1 MTLETAQ
8 VLQLKHLIRETPTIL
23 ELADRSTIKPE
34 GVIEDLVISVE
45 SWNYPADFVVLQ
57 TKTKLGGHP
66 LILGRP
72 WLATADAFISCR
84 SGSMTI
90 SNGQE
95 TKQLTLYPHAK
106 PMINNDNSIWVDY
119 EDEEAQPILTVRQA
133 LTLKNST
140 EDELISNFISEPSSV
155 SSEIHNHL
163 TTILESESQNNLE
176 TENSSQILAGSPSKS
191 VTIEIEP
198 GKTLNINPN
207 LTDDQKQQLM
217 KLLKENKDAFVWDY
231 TDMKGI
237 SPELCTHRIYIKEGS
252 RPVCQPQ
259 RRMNPNLR
267 EIVKEELQK
276 LLNAGFI
283 YPISDSEWVAPLVI
297 VPKKNGKWRVC
308 IDYRAL
314 NKATQKDHFPLPF
327 IDQVLDN
334 LAEIFMDDFT
344 PYGTAFEDALQNL
357 EKVLK
362 QCIEVHLA
370 LSTEKCHM
378 MMNEGIVLG
387 HYVSLLGIQVDPAKI
402 QVILTLPIPKTQTE
416 VRSFLGHAGYY
427 RRFIK
432 DFSKIASPLF
442 VLLTKNVEFKWTDDC
457 EKAFDQLKHQ
467 LSIAP
472 ILRGPNWALPFHI
485 SSDASNTTI
494 GAVLGQEE
502 NGLPYAIYF
511 ISKNMTPAELNYTV
525 TEKEFLAVIYA
536 INKFRH
542 YITGYTTFVHTDH
555 SAIKYL
561 MNKFVTNARVTR
573 WLLLL
578 QEFDITIVDRP
589 GKENVVANF
598 LSRLKTNENIPVD
611 DSFPDEYLFA
621 VSAHS
626 PWYADIANYLVAGK
640 LPSHL
645 SHREKR
651 KIIQQSARYSW
662 ISGCLFHT
670 GIDQEIRICVGED
683 EIYDILKSCHDDPCG
698 GHFADK
704 RIAHKVTLEPFEKW
718 ALDFVGPINPPYNQR
733 VYILVCTDYMT
744 KWVEAKALIKA
755 NEEAVLTFLFEE
767 IFVRFGLPR
776 ELVTDG
782 GPPFNS
788 HGFKDTLQKYH
799 IKHKMTTP
807 YHPQANGQV
816 ESTNKVIEA
825 ILKKTI
831 KENKRDWF
839 QRLPEALWAYR
850 TTWRNTSGFSP
861 YELVFGKNAIFSVE
875 FEIKTLRI
883 ALAINLD
890 LTDAQTARLQQ
901 LQELDEKRLEAVHQT
916 MMIQQQ
922 RSKWHDIT
930 IKQKQFQKGNWALL
944 YDSRFEN
951 FQGKLRTRWLGPYEV
966 DVVFPNG
973 TVILLTIDGSRT
985 PLLVNG
991 Y

>member
-1 MTLETAQ
+1 MTLETTQ
-8 VLQLKHLIRETPTIL
+8 LLQLKHLIRETPTIL

-34 GVIEDLVISVE
+34 GVIEDLVISIE
-45 SWNYPADFVVLQ
+45 SWNYPVDFVVLQ

-72 WLATADAFISCR
+72 WLATIDAFISCR

-95 TKQLTLYPHAK
+95 TKHLTLYPHAT
-106 PMINNDNSIWVDY
+106 PMINNDNSVWLDY
-119 EDEEAQPILTVRQA
+119 EDEETQPILTVRQA
-133 LTLKNST
+133 LTLKDST
-140 EDELISNFISEPSSV
+140 EDELINFISKPSSV
-155 SSEIHNHL
+155 SPEIHNHF
-163 TTILESESQNNLE
+163 TAILESKSQHNLE
-176 TENSSQILAGSPSKS
+176 TENLPQILAGSPSKS
-191 VTIEIEP
+191 ITVEIEP

-217 KLLKENKDAFVWDY
+217 KLLRENKEAFAWDY

-252 RPVCQPQ
+252 QPVCQPQ
-259 RRMNPNLR
+259 RRINPNLR
-267 EIVKEELQK
+267 EIVKEELQI

-283 YPISDSEWVAPLVI
+283 YPISDSEWVSPLVI

-308 IDYRAL
+308 VDYRAL

-334 LAEIFMDDFT
+334 LAVKKFFSFLDGFSGYNQIKIAPQDQDKTTFTSPWGTFAYRVLPFGLCNAPATFQRAVIGIFSDMLNDSLEIFMDDFT
-344 PYGTAFEDALQNL
+344 PYGTTFEYALQNL

-362 QCIEVHLA
+362 RCIEAHLA
-370 LSTEKCHM
+370 LSTENCHM
-378 MMNEGIVLG
+378 MMNKGIVLG
-387 HYVSLLGIQVDPAKI
+387 HFVSFLGIQVDPAKI

-416 VRSFLGHAGYY
+416 VRSFLGHAGYC

-457 EKAFDQLKHQ
+457 EKAFDQLKHH
-467 LSIAP
+467 LSTAP
-472 ILRGPNWALPFHI
+472 ILRGPDWALPFHI
-485 SSDASNTTI
+485 SSDASDTAI
-494 GAVLGQEE
+494 GAVLGQQQ
-502 NGLPYAIYF
+502 NSLPYAIYF

-555 SAIKYL
+555 LAINYL
-561 MNKFVTNARVTR
+561 MNKSVTNARVTR

-589 GKENVVANF
+589 GKENVVADF

-621 VSAHS
+621 ISAHS
-626 PWYADIANYLVAGK
+626 PC
-640 LPSHL
+640 LPQWPL
-645 SHREKR
+645 WR
-651 KIIQQSARYSW
+651 KFRRQKNSTQGSQDGMPSIFKDAKKYVRACDSYQRMGQ
-662 ISGCLFHT
+662 LNHK
-670 GIDQEIRICVGED
+670 D
-683 EIYDILKSCHDDPCG
+683 EMPLNPEVI
-698 GHFADK
+698 
-704 RIAHKVTLEPFEKW
+704 LEPFEIW
-718 ALDFVGPINPPYNQR
+718 ALDFIGPINPPSNQR

-755 NEEAVLTFLFEE
+755 NEESVLTFLFEE
-767 IFVRFGLPR
+767 IFVRFGLPK

-799 IKHKMTTP
+799 IKHRMTTP
-807 YHPQANGQV
+807 YHPQSNGQV
-816 ESTNKVIEA
+816 ESTNKVIED
-825 ILKKTI
+825 ILTKTI
-831 KENKRDWF
+831 KESRRDWF
-839 QRLPEALWAYR
+839 QKLPEALWAYR
-850 TTWRNTSGFSP
+850 TTWRNTMGFSP
-861 YELVFGKNAIFSVE
+861 YELVFGKNFVFPLE
-875 FEIKTLRI
+875 FEIKTLRTT
-883 ALAINLD
+883 LAVNLD
-890 LTDAQTARLQQ
+890 LADSQRARLQQ
-901 LQELDEKRLEAVHQT
+901 LQELDEKRLDSIHQT
-916 MMIQQQ
+916 TMIQ
-922 RSKWHDIT
+922 
-930 IKQKQFQKGNWALL
+930 
-944 YDSRFEN
+944 
-951 FQGKLRTRWLGPYEV
+951 
-966 DVVFPNG
+966 
-973 TVILLTIDGSRT
+973 
-985 PLLVNG
+985 
-991 Y
+991 

>member
-1 MTLETAQ
+1 MGELTVLMTEKDPPVKYGDPGHPTVTVQVSKTFVSKVLVDLGAAINIMTLETTQ
-8 VLQLKHLIRETPTIL
+8 LLQLKHLIRETPTIL
-23 ELADRSTIKPE
+23 ELADCSTIKPE
-34 GVIEDLVISVE
+34 GVIEDLVIFVE

-72 WLATADAFISCR
+72 WLATVDAFISCR
-84 SGSMTI
+84 SRSMTI

-95 TKQLTLYPHAK
+95 TKQLTLYPHAT
-106 PMINNDNSIWVDY
+106 PMINRDNSIWVDY
-119 EDEEAQPILTVRQA
+119 EDEEAQRILTIGQA

-176 TENSSQILAGSPSKS
+176 TEDSSQILAGSPSKS

-217 KLLKENKDAFVWDY
+217 KLLKENREAFAWDY
-231 TDMKGI
+231 TDMKWI

-276 LLNAGFI
+276 LLNRAVIGIF
-283 YPISDSEWVAPLVI
+283 SNMVNDSL
-297 VPKKNGKWRVC
+297 
-308 IDYRAL
+308 
-314 NKATQKDHFPLPF
+314 
-327 IDQVLDN
+327 
-334 LAEIFMDDFT
+334 EIFMDDFT

-362 QCIEVHLA
+362 RCIEAHLA

-402 QVILTLPIPKTQTE
+402 HVILTLPIPKTQTE

-457 EKAFDQLKHQ
+457 GKTFYQLKHQ

-472 ILRGPNWALPFHI
+472 ILRGPDSALPFHI
-485 SSDASNTTI
+485 SSDASDTAI

-511 ISKNMTPAELNYTV
+511 ISKNMTPAELNYMV

-542 YITGYTTFVHTDH
+542 YITSYTTFVHTNH

-561 MNKFVTNARVTR
+561 MNKSVTNARVTR

-578 QEFDITIVDRP
+578 QEFDITIVDRL
-589 GKENVVANF
+589 GKENVVADF
-598 LSRLKTNENIPVD
+598 LSWLKTNENIPVN

-621 VSAHS
+621 VSTHS

-662 ISGCLFHT
+662 ISECLFHT
-670 GIDQEIRICVGED
+670 GIDQEIQRCVGED
-683 EIYDILKSCHDDPCG
+683 EIYDVLKSCHDDPCG

-704 RIAHKVTLEPFEKW
+704 RTAHKALRMGYYWPSLFKYARKYVKACDSCQRMGQPNHKDEMPLNPQVTLEPFEKW
-718 ALDFVGPINPPYNQR
+718 ALDFIGPINPPSNQR
-733 VYILVCTDYMT
+733 VYILVCTEYMT

-782 GPPFNS
+782 GPPFNY
-788 HGFKDTLQKYH
+788 HGFKNTLQEYH

-825 ILKKTI
+825 ILTKMI
-831 KENKRDWF
+831 KENRKDWF

-850 TTWRNTSGFSP
+850 TTWRNTTGFSP
-861 YELVFGKNAIFSVE
+861 YELVFGKNAIFPVE
-875 FEIKTLRI
+875 FEIKTLRT
-883 ALAINLD
+883 ALVVNLD

-916 MMIQQQ
+916 MMI
-922 RSKWHDIT
+922 
-930 IKQKQFQKGNWALL
+930 
-944 YDSRFEN
+944 
-951 FQGKLRTRWLGPYEV
+951 
-966 DVVFPNG
+966 
-973 TVILLTIDGSRT
+973 
-985 PLLVNG
+985 
-991 Y
+991 